1 MYVCIFAWHP
11 VGNSDEEPKEK
22 PAILCT
28 IQVKTSRHWIDNSR
42 TRAGEPARLIL
53 LVCVLRIYVYIVC
66 VCVCV
71 SCAVFMYSFSFL
83 LYVLLII
90 TTKVFGFGGHPKGS
104 TTVSHCFALN
114 NDDNDVCV
122 FPHFAL

>member
-1 MYVCIFAWHP
+1 MILFVYLHLNSKTWWIVCGEGTPQGAHYTTTVVHRDWHP

-71 SCAVFMYSFSFL
+71 SC
-83 LYVLLII
+83 VL
-90 TTKVFGFGGHPKGS
+90 
-104 TTVSHCFALN
+104 
-114 NDDNDVCV
+114 VCV
-122 FPHFAL
+122 YLCV